1 MPPRRSG
8 PVLCRSC
15 TRHACHRRRG
25 QVDARVAAWVAE
37 DGRRRRQDDEPKPK
51 GLRQMLASLPV
62 IWPGARAEDF
72 PALLLDAKAF
82 DTAAL
87 KKHYL
92 KAVRCAR
99 HSQFELQAHGA
110 LAIWEGTEADL
121 HCHGVFRLVHPDR
134 VLSADVET
142 SAVAALLF
150 GHLADANERYRK
162 KHTHSSR

>member
-1 MPPRRSG
+1 
-8 PVLCRSC
+8 
-15 TRHACHRRRG
+15 
-25 QVDARVAAWVAE
+25 VAE

-110 LAIWEGTEADL
+110 LAIWKVQKRTYTAMGFSGWCTQTG
-121 HCHGVFRLVHPDR
+121 CCRP
-134 VLSADVET
+134 T
-142 SAVAALLF
+142 
-150 GHLADANERYRK
+150 
-162 KHTHSSR
+162 